1 MLRGETC
8 RKRETKNEKRFP
20 LKRIRKIVLRSLL
33 ALLLLGGIVL
43 GVYYTEHPNIVRC
56 FLVSASDFDKEGTD
70 VYVSRETPIEVRNLL
85 WHIIEKAQSRNIG
98 FWGEWKNHPVI
109 IYCHNEADFK
119 RYGSG
124 TPGVAY
130 LNPTQCFI
138 VIGPHGLRTDIMSHE
153 MCHVE
158 LFQRIGWF
166 ASEFEKP
173 AWFDEGLALMLD
185 YRYAKREEKTR
196 YFGFLI
202 DWDRGLRN
210 GSSYVELNDLKT
222 LEGFSQGDLRSKIF
236 AYLTAGKE
244 VSRWLEIVGKDGLLH
259 FTSQLN
265 QGASF
270 QKAYAEVE
278 EDFKK
283 ISKSGN

>member
-1 MLRGETC
+1 M
-8 RKRETKNEKRFP
+8 
-20 LKRIRKIVLRSLL
+20 KRIRKIGLRIFLTV
-33 ALLLLGGIVL
+33 LLLSGIVL
-43 GVYYTEHPNIVRC
+43 GMYYAKHPNIVRC
-56 FLVSASDFDKEGTD
+56 FFVSISDFDKEQAH

-85 WHIIEKAQSRNIG
+85 GHIIEKAQSRNVS
-98 FWGEWKNHPVI
+98 FWGKWKNHPVI

-130 LNPTQCFI
+130 LNPLQCYI
-138 VIGPHGLRTDIMSHE
+138 VIGPNGLRTDIMSHE

-158 LFQRIGWF
+158 LFQRIGWM

-202 DWDRGLRN
+202 DWDRSLRSGLD
-210 GSSYVELNDLKT
+210 YVELNDLQT
-222 LEGFSQGDLRSKIF
+222 LEGFSKGDLRNKVF

-244 VSRWLEIVGKDGLLH
+244 VSRWLEIVGKEGLLR
-259 FTSQLN
+259 FTTQLRD
-265 QGASF
+265 GAAF
-270 QKAYAEVE
+270 QEAYAEIEQEYTV
-278 EDFKK
+278 KNK
-283 ISKSGN
+283 QMSKLAD

>member
-1 MLRGETC
+1 M
-8 RKRETKNEKRFP
+8 
-20 LKRIRKIVLRSLL
+20 
-33 ALLLLGGIVL
+33 
-43 GVYYTEHPNIVRC
+43 
-56 FLVSASDFDKEGTD
+56 
-70 VYVSRETPIEVRNLL
+70 EVRNLL
-85 WHIIEKAQSRNIG
+85 WHIIDRARDRNVR
-98 FWGEWKNHPVI
+98 FWGEWKNQPII
-109 IYCHNEADFK
+109 IYCHNQADFA

-138 VIGPHGLRTDIMSHE
+138 VIGPDGLRTDIMSHE

-158 LFQRIGWF
+158 LFQRIGWL

-202 DWDRGLRN
+202 DWDRSLRS
-210 GSSYVELNDLKT
+210 GSSYVELDELQK
-222 LEGFSQGDLRSKIF
+222 LEGFSQGDLRRKVF

-244 VSRWLEIVGKDGLLH
+244 VSRWLEIVGKEGLLE
-259 FTSQLN
+259 FTEKLK
-265 QGASF
+265 QGARF
-270 QKAYAEVE
+270 LEVYAQIEQVYLDKNKTE
-278 EDFKK
+278 KLD
-283 ISKSGN
+283 